1 MVTASSVTT
10 LTPSALVKTV
20 PLGMG
25 CGVKRPL
32 YKVRLP
38 VAALA
43 SWWPLPVVAL
53 VAALVRVTGASWRV
67 CRGSVVFSCT
77 DFCTGQRVTVT
88 TGWFTM
94 AAMLLTSKHKTTLT
108 TKMPKERPTI
118 SSSLGR
124 CVGRGCVGISDTAR
138 TKIASGLSSSSSP
151 VCCTASGGSDV
162 NGSLTG
168 CVGVTAGLDCCSST
182 CIGASLC
189 CKTSGGMATAA
200 LTWLGLLLGVVKVLP
215 LLVKQMILSEP

>member
-20 PLGMG
+20 PTGMV
-25 CGVKRPL
+25 CCVKRPL

-53 VAALVRVTGASWRV
+53 VAALVGVTGASWRV
-67 CRGSVVFSCT
+67 CRGSVVVSCT

-138 TKIASGLSSSSSP
+138 TKIASGLSSP

-200 LTWLGLLLGVVKVLP
+200 LTWLGLLLGGGKGLAVVGETDD
-215 LLVKQMILSEP
+215 LV